1 MDQWKNDFLNF
12 ENDLA
17 NTRRKLND
25 LIYEY
30 QSKGQDAPN
39 DPIYQDKLRY
49 LEVELQYISNQL
61 KMLKEVQQEN
71 KPVNVQMPNV
81 SASPVNAQRPVMTQQ
96 ALQPQRQQNPNPIPA
111 MPNPGAGRVNSAPNP
126 NKDYRMHF
134 EEENQGPKIPPKHR
148 PVKAPARAP
157 RTTQDYEKLF
167 GKNLMGI
174 FASVLIFIS
183 LIIFATLILPHL
195 TDTMK
200 MIAMYLA
207 SAAVLTAGLLLYRKN
222 RENLFYIAIIGCGAG
237 SLYLSLLLTNLY
249 FEVIGDIALYL
260 LILVWAGFVR
270 YLTKIKNLVFTII
283 GQAGILIATLL
294 GTMMCVFEHDAQ
306 KYLVLTIFYFIS
318 AVVFSNIGKKATY
331 EENLCTHI
339 CKTLNVIVYTIGLT
353 ALSHALYTRVFA
365 HDWDTN
371 PYNAVLLVINA
382 FLFIGYLLLEFF
394 FSYREET
401 KTGIVFQVISMIN
414 TTLIVLLFD
423 APGLLESKWTFG
435 VFMYLVAIA
444 ALVYA
449 EARKAGYTIFS
460 QTWCLVM
467 IWIACLTN
475 PFMEDH
481 LFAYLTVIPCMLV
494 GYRKK
499 DSVYLLAGL
508 VYLGTLPFVSSSLPY
523 NYLGIEYLF
532 MLAALY
538 AVFLYVCR
546 KTDQTWFSIIGYI
559 LLSFTTLVVVDEVS
573 YKIMNSFK
581 GHRLSS
587 DYAQVK
593 GLQNIS
599 TKSKLITFSAL
610 AAIHLV
616 LNKLKYFGTKKPVE
630 IMMYCINGLL
640 MFTGCLFMNLTNL
653 TDEALW
659 KLPIILI
666 TLLLFVIN
674 SKEILPK
681 HKYAGYYIA
690 FKYTALMLCILG
702 SYDVVDYM
710 TSIFLLV
717 FAIISIVTGFYKDM
731 IAFRMYGLILSM
743 ISIVKLI
750 MVDIKYDSTI
760 ENAIS
765 FFVSGVLCF
774 VISFIYNRIDGKL
787 RGK

>member
-12 ENDLA
+12 ENELA
-17 NTRRKLND
+17 NTRKKLND

-30 QSKGQDAPN
+30 QSKGQDAQN

-49 LEVELQYISNQL
+49 LEVELQYINNQL
-61 KMLKEVQQEN
+61 KMLKEVQKEN

-81 SASPVNAQRPVMTQQ
+81 SASPVNTSRPVMTQQ
-96 ALQPQRQQNPNPIPA
+96 APQPQRPQNPNPVPV
-111 MPNPGAGRVNSAPNP
+111 MPNPGAGRVYSAPNP
-126 NKDYRMHF
+126 NKDYQMHF
-134 EEENQGPKIPPKHR
+134 ADEDQGHQIPPKHR

-207 SAAVLTAGLLLYRKN
+207 SAAVLTAGLLLYRRN

-249 FEVIGDIALYL
+249 FEVIGDIVLYL

-270 YLTKIKNLVFTII
+270 YLTKIKNLVFTVI
-283 GQAGILIATLL
+283 GQAGILIATIL
-294 GTMMCVFEHDAQ
+294 GTMICVFEHDAQ

-318 AVVFSNIGKKATY
+318 AVVFSNIGKKTTY

-353 ALSHALYTRVFA
+353 ALSHALYSRVYT

-401 KTGIVFQVISMIN
+401 KSGIAFQVISMIN
-414 TTLIVLLFD
+414 ATLLVLLFD

-444 ALVYA
+444 ALIYA
-449 EARKAGYTIFS
+449 EARKADYTIFS
-460 QTWCLVM
+460 QIWCLVM
-467 IWIACLTN
+467 VWVACLAN
-475 PFMEDH
+475 PFMEKH

-499 DSVYLLAGL
+499 DGVYLLAGL
-508 VYLGTLPFVSSSLPY
+508 VYLGTLPFVSWPY
-523 NYLGIEYLF
+523 NHLGIEYLF

-538 AVFLYVCR
+538 TVFLYVCR

-581 GHRLSS
+581 GYKLST

-599 TKSKLITFSAL
+599 TKSKLITFSVL
-610 AAIHLV
+610 AVIHLV
-616 LNKLKYFGTKKPVE
+616 LNKLKYFGRKTPVE
-630 IMMYCINGLL
+630 VMMYCINALL
-640 MFTGCLFMNLTNL
+640 MFTGCFFMYM

-690 FKYTALMLCILG
+690 FKYTVLMLCILN

-774 VISFIYNRIDGKL
+774 VISFIYNRIDGKF

>member
-12 ENDLA
+12 ENELS
-17 NTRRKLND
+17 NTRKKLND

-61 KMLKEVQQEN
+61 KMLKEAQKEN
-71 KPVNVQMPNV
+71 KPVNVQ
-81 SASPVNAQRPVMTQQ
+81 AQRPVMTQQ
-96 ALQPQRQQNPNPIPA
+96 APQPQRPQNPNPVPA
-111 MPNPGAGRVNSAPNP
+111 MPNPGVSRVYSAPNP
-126 NKDYRMHF
+126 SKDYQMHF

-148 PVKAPARAP
+148 PGNAPARAP

-207 SAAVLTAGLLLYRKN
+207 SAAVLTAGLLLYRRN

-249 FEVIGDIALYL
+249 FEVIGDIVLYI
-260 LILVWAGFVR
+260 LILIWAGFVR

-294 GTMMCVFEHDAQ
+294 GTMMCVYERDPQ

-318 AVVFSNIGKKATY
+318 ALVFSNIGKKSTY

-353 ALSHALYTRVFA
+353 ALSHSLYTRVFA

-401 KTGIVFQVISMIN
+401 KSGIAFQVISMIN

-467 IWIACLTN
+467 IWVACVSN

-481 LFAYLTVIPCMLV
+481 LFAYLTVIPCMLI

-499 DSVYLLAGL
+499 DSVYLIAGL
-508 VYLGTLPFVSSSLPY
+508 VYLGMLPFISWPY
-523 NYLGIEYLF
+523 NHLGIEYLF

-538 AVFLYVCR
+538 AVFLYVSR
-546 KTDQTWFSIIGYI
+546 KTNQTWFSIIGYV
-559 LLSFTTLVVVDEVS
+559 LLSFTTLEVVDEVS
-573 YKIMNSFK
+573 YKIMNNFK
-581 GHRLSS
+581 GYNLGTSYR
-587 DYAQVK
+587 QMKGVK
-593 GLQNIS
+593 DIS
-599 TKSKLITFSAL
+599 TKSKLITFSVL

-630 IMMYCINGLL
+630 VMMYCVNGLL
-640 MFTGCLFMNLTNL
+640 MFTGCLFMHL

-690 FKYTALMLCILG
+690 FKYTVLMLCILG

-717 FAIISIVTGFYKDM
+717 FAIVSIVTGFYKDM

-750 MVDIKYDSTI
+750 MIDIKYDSTI

-774 VISFIYNRIDGKL
+774 VISFIYNRIDGKF

>member
-12 ENDLA
+12 ENELA

-39 DPIYQDKLRY
+39 DPIYQDKLHY
-49 LEVELQYISNQL
+49 LEVELQYINNQL
-61 KMLKEVQQEN
+61 KMLKE
-71 KPVNVQMPNV
+71 
-81 SASPVNAQRPVMTQQ
+81 A
-96 ALQPQRQQNPNPIPA
+96 QPQRPQNPNPVPA
-111 MPNPGAGRVNSAPNP
+111 MPNSGASRVYRAPNP

-148 PVKAPARAP
+148 PIKVPARAP

-294 GTMMCVFEHDAQ
+294 GTMMCVFEYDVQ
-306 KYLVLTIFYFIS
+306 KYLVLTVFYFIS

-353 ALSHALYTRVFA
+353 ALSNSFQSPIYT
-365 HDWDTN
+365 HDWDN
-371 PYNAVLLVINA
+371 LVYNAVLQTINA
-382 FLFIGYLLLEFF
+382 FLLIGYLLLEFF

-401 KTGIVFQVISMIN
+401 KTGIAFQVISMIN
-414 TTLIVLLFD
+414 ATLVVLLFN

-460 QTWCLVM
+460 QIWCLIM
-467 IWIACLTN
+467 IWVACLSN

-499 DSVYLLAGL
+499 DDLYLLAGL
-508 VYLGTLPFVSSSLPY
+508 VYLGMLPFISWPY
-523 NYLGIEYLF
+523 NHLGIEYLF
-532 MLAALY
+532 MLAVLY
-538 AVFLYVCR
+538 AVFLYICR

-559 LLSFTTLVVVDEVS
+559 LLSFTTLEVVDEVS

-581 GHRLSS
+581 GYKLST
-587 DYAQVK
+587 DYEQVK
-593 GLQNIS
+593 GLYDIS
-599 TKSKLITFSAL
+599 TKSKLITFSVL
-610 AAIHLV
+610 SVIHLV

-630 IMMYCINGLL
+630 VMMYCVNGLL
-640 MFTGCLFMNLTNL
+640 MFTGCLFMHL

-717 FAIISIVTGFYKDM
+717 FAIVSIVTGFYKDM

-774 VISFIYNRIDGKL
+774 VISFIYNRIDGKF

>member
-12 ENDLA
+12 ENELA

-39 DPIYQDKLRY
+39 DPIYQDKLHY
-49 LEVELQYISNQL
+49 LETELQYINNQL
-61 KMLKEVQQEN
+61 RLLKEAQKGN
-71 KPVNVQMPNV
+71 KPVNV
-81 SASPVNAQRPVMTQQ
+81 PVQRPVMTQQ
-96 ALQPQRQQNPNPIPA
+96 APQPQRQQNPNPVPA

-126 NKDYRMHF
+126 NKDYQMHF
-134 EEENQGPKIPPKHR
+134 EEENQEPKIPPKHR
-148 PVKAPARAP
+148 PGNAHARAP

-249 FEVIGDIALYL
+249 FEVIGDIVLYL

-270 YLTKIKNLVFTII
+270 YLTKIKNLVFTVI
-283 GQAGILIATLL
+283 GQAGILIATIL
-294 GTMMCVFEHDAQ
+294 GTMMCVFEHDPK

-353 ALSHALYTRVFA
+353 ALSHALYTPVYT
-365 HDWDTN
+365 HCWNTY

-382 FLFIGYLLLEFF
+382 FLFIGYLLIEFF

-401 KTGIVFQVISMIN
+401 KTGIAFQVISMIN
-414 TTLIVLLFD
+414 ATLVVLLFD

-435 VFMYLVAIA
+435 VFMYLIAIA
-444 ALVYA
+444 ALIYA
-449 EARKAGYTIFS
+449 ETRRAGYTIFS
-460 QTWCLVM
+460 QTWCLIMV
-467 IWIACLTN
+467 WVACVSN

-499 DSVYLLAGL
+499 DSVYLIAGL
-508 VYLGTLPFVSSSLPY
+508 VYLGMLPFISWPY
-523 NYLGIEYLF
+523 NHLGIEYLF

-538 AVFLYVCR
+538 AVFLYVSR
-546 KTDQTWFSIIGYI
+546 KTDHTWFKMIGYV
-559 LLSFTTLVVVDEVS
+559 LLSFTTLEVVDEVS

-581 GHRLSS
+581 GYKLGTGYRQ
-587 DYAQVK
+587 AKGVK
-593 GLQNIS
+593 DIS
-599 TKSKLITFSAL
+599 TKSKLITFSVL
-610 AAIHLV
+610 SVIHLV

-630 IMMYCINGLL
+630 IMMYCINALL
-640 MFTGCLFMNLTNL
+640 MFTGCLFMNM

-717 FAIISIVTGFYKDM
+717 FAIVSIVTGFYKDM

>member
-12 ENDLA
+12 ENELS
-17 NTRRKLND
+17 NTRKKLND

-49 LEVELQYISNQL
+49 LEVELQYINNQL
-61 KMLKEVQQEN
+61 KMLKEAQKEN
-71 KPVNVQMPNV
+71 KPVNVQ
-81 SASPVNAQRPVMTQQ
+81 AQRPVMTQK
-96 ALQPQRQQNPNPIPA
+96 APQPQRPQNPNPVPV
-111 MPNPGAGRVNSAPNP
+111 MPNPGVSRVYSAPNP
-126 NKDYRMHF
+126 NKDYQMHF

-148 PVKAPARAP
+148 PGNAPARVP

-249 FEVIGDIALYL
+249 FEVIGDIVLYI
-260 LILVWAGFVR
+260 LILIWAGFVR

-294 GTMMCVFEHDAQ
+294 GTMMCVYERDPQ

-318 AVVFSNIGKKATY
+318 ALVFSNIGKKSTY

-353 ALSHALYTRVFA
+353 ALSHSLYTRIFA

-401 KTGIVFQVISMIN
+401 KSGIAFQVISMIN

-467 IWIACLTN
+467 IWVACVSN

-481 LFAYLTVIPCMLV
+481 LFAYLTVIPCMLI

-499 DSVYLLAGL
+499 DSVYLIAGL
-508 VYLGTLPFVSSSLPY
+508 VYLGMLPFISWPY
-523 NYLGIEYLF
+523 NHLGIEYLF

-538 AVFLYVCR
+538 TVFLYVSR
-546 KTDQTWFSIIGYI
+546 KTDQTWFSIIGYV
-559 LLSFTTLVVVDEVS
+559 LLSFTTLEVVDEVS
-573 YKIMNSFK
+573 YKIMNNFK
-581 GHRLSS
+581 GYNLGTNYR
-587 DYAQVK
+587 QMKGVK
-593 GLQNIS
+593 DIS
-599 TKSKLITFSAL
+599 TKSKLITFSVL

-630 IMMYCINGLL
+630 VMMYCVNGLL
-640 MFTGCLFMNLTNL
+640 MFTGCLFMHL

-717 FAIISIVTGFYKDM
+717 FAIVSIVTGFYKDM
-731 IAFRMYGLILSM
+731 ITFRMYGLILSM

-750 MVDIKYDSTI
+750 MIDIKYDSTI